1 MGLFDEEAPKK
12 RSSHEIGCDLSSLS
26 VEELQQRIL
35 LLQGEIARL
44 EAEKERK
51 AAGRKAADSLFK

>member
-1 MGLFDEEAPKK
+1 MDLFDEEAPKK

-51 AAGRKAADSLFK
+51 AAGRKAAGSLFK